1 MRSSGFILIFLSFSF
16 FLEAREPSY
25 RALNTSHGLA
35 QNQVVT
41 FLQDSEGFV
50 WLGTKA
56 GLSRFDGI
64 EFENFYVKDGLPDN
78 FILSLNEC
86 PEGKIYVLTRKGFSI
101 FDGEVFTPY
110 PVDDQSLFLYSGLS
124 NRTITTILPDG
135 LLFTT
140 AADYPVLFKD
150 GYYYHAERFF
160 PELKEVN
167 RIISHYF
174 SEDKQSFLFFEP
186 YKVWLYK
193 ENKKELVI
201 ESRTRLAI
209 VGNASG
215 GIAFLAEDSLYFV
228 NNTDLSFDL
237 IKSFPYRNYGRII
250 YIDAE
255 GNYYLVERPNN
266 LLIIDPKGHFTSYKF
281 DYPFIINVKED
292 LEGNLWVLGELGA
305 LKVQSKAFINYS
317 KPFGFPDNIWAITEE
332 PGKGLWLSTYGNGL
346 FFFDGENVKR
356 KNVSGVYENM
366 RSADFFYMGSIRDS
380 NNQIWLPHA
389 NGLVKIK
396 DGNPFFVEYLPDIYT
411 LFAFEHPESGDLFF
425 AQLNQLTVLKT
436 NGEIITHSLNP
447 GNKPGYILSITAD
460 KLGRLWISNAYGI
473 SVFDGNDFFT
483 LSELGIDFDQGAIT
497 MQTDAKGNIWLGG
510 ISGLYFY
517 NYQEY
522 VKKIDIDCLNHYV
535 VDLKAK
541 DSTGLFI
548 GMVGG
553 MAWMD
558 LEAFY
563 DKEKYLIDYFDHK
576 NGFLGLEV
584 LQNGSYLADDGT
596 LWIAASDRIIHFDP
610 SRRTS
615 NQNVPNVLISRI
627 SLLDDYDWEWDKH
640 QFSSSKSEPFVF
652 SYKHRHLRFDFR
664 GITMTNPK
672 NVLYRYKIKGLDD
685 GWSSPSPERY
695 VSYTYLPA
703 GEYVFKVDACN
714 SEGVWSGNPAT
725 FHFIIKQAWWK
736 TYIAII
742 IYIILGTGLILF
754 FVYLTYS
761 RVKQEKIKQLYIQ
774 KQITELKL
782 EALKAQVD
790 PHFIF
795 NVLSSVGSSIYKGE
809 KNEAY
814 KNLTRFSKLI
824 RQAFETNEKPYNSL
838 RSEIEFVITYL
849 ELQQQRFKDSFDYEI
864 NISEDVS
871 ENTPLPRLLIQTL
884 VENAIKHGV
893 APSKNHKKIIVSVSK
908 ENSHLKL
915 IVEDNGVGRNYAS
928 GKNTQSTGKGLSI
941 ARELFDI
948 FNAYNKEKI
957 QFEIIDLFHE
967 DKSAAGTRVKVTI
980 PVNFEFEVFGN
991 KADHIQ
997 QY

>member
-1 MRSSGFILIFLSFSF
+1 MRSIGFILIFLSFSF
-16 FLEAREPSY
+16 FVKAREPSY

-64 EFENFYVKDGLPDN
+64 EFENFYVNDGLPDN

-86 PEGKIYVLTRKGFSI
+86 PEGNIYVLTRKGFSI
-101 FDGEVFTPY
+101 FDGETFIPY
-110 PVDDQSLFLYSGLS
+110 PVDEQSMFLYSSLS
-124 NRTITTILPDG
+124 NKTLTTILPDG
-135 LLFTT
+135 YLFTT

-150 GYYYHAERFF
+150 GYYYDAEKLF
-160 PELKEVN
+160 PGLNDYN
-167 RIISHYF
+167 RITSHFF
-174 SEDKQSFLFFEP
+174 SEDKNSFLIFERNS
-186 YKVWLYK
+186 VWLYK
-193 ENKKELVI
+193 EKKKKLLIDSKTSLAVI
-201 ESRTRLAI
+201 E
-209 VGNASG
+209 NASG
-215 GIAFLAEDSLYFV
+215 SIAFLAEDKLYFV
-228 NNTDLSFDL
+228 NSTDLSFDS
-237 IKSFPYRNYGRII
+237 IKPFPFKDHGRII
-250 YIDAE
+250 YMDVA

-266 LLIIDPKGHFTSYKF
+266 LIKIDSKGYFTKNKF
-281 DYPFIINVKED
+281 NYPFIMNVKED
-292 LEGNLWVLGELGA
+292 KEGNLWIIGELGA
-305 LKVQSKAFINYS
+305 LKVQSKAFTNYT

-356 KNVSGVYENM
+356 KKVSGVYENLI
-366 RSADFFYMGSIRDS
+366 SADFFYMGSIRDS
-380 NNQIWLPHA
+380 NNQIWMPHA

-396 DGNPFFVEYLPDIYT
+396 DGAPFFVEYLPDIYT
-411 LFAFEHPESGDLFF
+411 LYAFEDPVSGDLYF
-425 AQLNQLTVLKT
+425 AQLNQLTVLKG

-460 KLGRLWISNAYGI
+460 KLGRIWISNAYGI
-473 SVFDGNDFFT
+473 SVFDGNNFFT
-483 LSELGIDFDQGAIT
+483 LSELGIDFEQGAIA
-497 MQTDAKGNIWLGG
+497 MQTDAKGNIWMGG
-510 ISGLYFY
+510 ITGLYFY
-517 NYQEY
+517 DYQEY
-522 VKKIDIDCLNHYV
+522 VRKIEIDCLSHYV
-535 VDLKAK
+535 VDLKVK
-541 DSTGLFI
+541 DSTGLFV

-563 DKEKYLIDYFDHK
+563 EKGKYLIDYYNHK

-610 SRRTS
+610 SQRS
-615 NQNVPNVLISRI
+615 VNQSLPNVMISKI
-627 SLLDDYDWEWDKH
+627 SFLSDDLEWDKYL
-640 QFSSSKSEPFVF
+640 FRPKESERFAF
-652 SYKHRHLRFDFR
+652 SYKQRHLRFDFR
-664 GITMTNPK
+664 GITMSNPQ
-672 NVLYRYKIKGLDD
+672 NVKYRYMIKGLDD
-685 GWSSPSPERY
+685 GWSTPSRERY

-714 SEGVWSGNPAT
+714 SEGVWSGNPAI
-725 FHFIIKQAWWK
+725 FHFMIKQAWWK

-754 FVYLTYS
+754 FVYLTHT

-849 ELQQQRFKDSFDYEI
+849 ELQQQRFKNSFDYEI
-864 NISEDVS
+864 NIAEDVS
-871 ENTPLPRLLIQTL
+871 DNAPLPRLLIQTL
-884 VENAIKHGV
+884 VENAVKHGV
-893 APSKNHKKIIVSVSK
+893 APSKKHKRIIVSVGK
-908 ENSHLKL
+908 ENSHMQL

-928 GKNTQSTGKGLSI
+928 GKNYQSTGKGLSI

-980 PVNFEFEVFGN
+980 PVNFEFEVFGSKTDN
-991 KADHIQ
+991 IQ
-997 QY
+997 QF